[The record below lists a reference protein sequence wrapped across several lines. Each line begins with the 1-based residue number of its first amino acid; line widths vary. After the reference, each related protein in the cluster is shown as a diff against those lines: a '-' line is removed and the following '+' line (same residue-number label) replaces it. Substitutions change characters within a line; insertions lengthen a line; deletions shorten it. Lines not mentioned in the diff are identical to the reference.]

1 MSGSESTT
9 TIDKPMITIP
19 FREKL
24 SYGFGDL
31 ASCLYWST
39 FMNYMLYFYTD
50 IFGITA
56 GAVGTM
62 LLISRCFD
70 GVNDPF
76 MGIVADRTKTRW
88 GKFRPY
94 FIWMCV
100 PLAIFG
106 WLTFTT
112 PDMSTSGKL
121 AWAYCTYIPLMVFYT
136 AINIPYTALLGV
148 ISPNPVDRTTVSSI
162 KFMFAFGAGVLT
174 SAFLMPMTLK
184 LGRVDQSLKETDP
197 AAYLTAQQHGWSL
210 AFAIIGVLVVLFW
223 IVTFVGTKERV
234 KPPVNQQTNI
244 GQDLKDLI
252 NNKPW
257 VVLLLTTMAYVLFT
271 AIRSSVAAHYFKY
284 YVGSQELFLPITGT
298 KAYIF
303 EDLISYYNTVGQAAS
318 VLGVFLL
325 PFIVRILGQKPSFV
339 VLMGISVFSTAC
351 FYFLSPD
358 QIIPMMILQLI
369 GSIGG
374 GSVTALLWV
383 MYADTADYSQWKNN
397 RRATGLVFSAS
408 TMSQKVGWAVAA
420 FFVGWMLQL
429 FGFVA
434 NQDQNVEVIG
444 SLRNM
449 MSIIPAVV
457 GILSIVIICFY
468 PISGKL
474 LKTMEHDLAVRKA
487 KEDEEFGTSEA

>member
-1 MSGSESTT
+1 MSGSQS
-9 TIDKPMITIP
+9 KKMITIP
-19 FREKL
+19 FGEKL

-70 GVNDPF
+70 GFNDPF
-76 MGIVADRTKTRW
+76 MGIVADRTNTRW

-94 FIWMCV
+94 FVWMCI
-100 PLAIFG
+100 PLALFG

-112 PDMSTSGKL
+112 PEMSAGGRL
-121 AWAYCTYIPLMVFYT
+121 AWAYCTYIPLMIFYT

-162 KFMFAFGAGVLT
+162 KFMFAFGAGILT

-184 LGRVDQSLKETDP
+184 LGKVDP
-197 AAYLTAQQHGWSL
+197 AMKDTNPEAYLNAQQHGWSL

-223 IVTFVGTKERV
+223 LITFFGTKERV
-234 KPPVNQQTNI
+234 KPPVDQKTNI
-244 GQDLKDLI
+244 KQDLKDLI
-252 NNKPW
+252 RNKPW
-257 VVLLLTTMAYVLFT
+257 IILLLTTMSYVLFT
-271 AIRSSVAAHYFKY
+271 AIRSTVAAHYFKY
-284 YVGSQELFLPITGT
+284 FVGEQELWLPITGT
-298 KAYIF
+298 KLYIF

-325 PFIVRILGQKPSFV
+325 PFIVKFLGQKTSFV
-339 VLMGISVFSTAC
+339 VLMGISVVSTAF
-351 FYFLSPD
+351 FYFLSPEAV
-358 QIIPMMILQLI
+358 IPMMLLQI
-369 GSIGG
+369 VGSIGG

-383 MYADTADYSQWKNN
+383 MYADTADYSQWKNG

-408 TMSQKVGWAVAA
+408 TMSQKGGWAMAA

-434 NQDQNVEVIG
+434 NKVQNAEVIG
-444 SLRNM
+444 SLRDM
-449 MSIIPAVV
+449 MSIIPAAV
-457 GILSIVIICFY
+457 GILSIVIILFY

-474 LKTMEHDLAVRKA
+474 LKTMEEDLAERKA
-487 KEDEEFGTSEA
+487 KEDAELGGAEA